1 MKTILNKFGEE
12 PFILHLPGNGM
23 KDFYQNISFVENKPI
38 TYNENIH
45 IIYICTPN
53 IDSPLERQLI
63 KNKIPYTNIVS
74 YINDDYLKVSKKW
87 SWMYKHI
94 AIKRFLHDTE
104 TLKAKKI
111 NEWTTFIVLD
121 ASDVFINKL
130 ENIVSTYNKYW
141 GSSRVVFCGTKSD
154 YPNECFYD
162 IPYNKTP
169 TVKSDFCIFINC
181 GGYICTGKWLLK
193 LTNAIL
199 KYNSIGYIG
208 DYELN
213 HVLIDDD
220 QYLCKIMQKRHALGY
235 RKIIVDENCRI
246 FQSAS
251 ACTKLTETDNLV
263 IID

>member
-38 TYNENIH
+38 HYNENIH
-45 IIYICTPN
+45 ILFICTPN

-63 KNKIPYTNIVS
+63 KNNIPYTNVVS
-74 YINDDYLKVSKKW
+74 YINDDYLKISKKW

-94 AIKRFLHDTE
+94 AIQRFLNDYK
-104 TLKAKKI
+104 TLKKKQI
-111 NEWTTFIVLD
+111 DNETIFIVLD

-130 ENIVSTYNKYW
+130 ENIVSTYNKYCENQIL
-141 GSSRVVFCGTKSD
+141 FCGTKSD

-169 TVKSDFCIFINC
+169 TVKSEFCVFINC
-181 GGYICTGKWLLK
+181 GGYICNKYYLLE

-199 KYNSIGYIG
+199 KYHSLGVIG
-208 DYELN
+208 DFKLN
-213 HVLIDDD
+213 NVLIDDD
-220 QYLCKIMQKRHALGY
+220 QYICKIMQKRHVLGY
-235 RKIIVDENCRI
+235 QRLIVDEYCRI

-251 ACTKLTETDNLV
+251 ARTKITEDNKKI